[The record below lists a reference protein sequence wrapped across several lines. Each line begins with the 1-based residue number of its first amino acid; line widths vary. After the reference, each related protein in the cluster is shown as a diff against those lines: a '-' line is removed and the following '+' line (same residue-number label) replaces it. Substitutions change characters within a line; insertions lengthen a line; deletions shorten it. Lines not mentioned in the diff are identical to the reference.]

1 MTPEEI
7 EQFAAHF
14 VDTVQ
19 RGDAEAMR
27 ACYAPDGVIWHN
39 TDGKEQSVDENI
51 AVLKWFVETLPDRTY
66 TVQRREVIPNGFV
79 QQHVLSATLPD
90 GKKWAMDACVVVT
103 VEGGKIKRLDEYLD
117 SAKGAQLREFGR

>member
-7 EQFAAHF
+7 ESFAAHF

-39 TDGKEQSVDENI
+39 TDGVEQSIDDNI
-51 AVLKWFVETLPDRTY
+51 KVLKWFVETLPDRHY
-66 TVQRREVIPNGFV
+66 EVLRREVIPHGFV
-79 QQHVLSATLPD
+79 QQHILSATLPT
-90 GKKWAMDACVVVT
+90 GEPWKMDACVVVRMKD
-103 VEGGKIKRLDEYLD
+103 GKIQRLDEYID
-117 SAKGAQLREFGR
+117 SAAGAKLRAFGR

>member
-1 MTPEEI
+1 MTPQEI
-7 EQFAAHF
+7 ERFAEHF

-39 TDGKEQSVDENI
+39 TDGKEQSLDENVK
-51 AVLKWFVETLPDRTY
+51 VLKWFVETLPDRKY

-79 QQHVLSATLPD
+79 QQHVLSATLPN
-90 GKKWAMDACVVVT
+90 GARWKMDACVVVSM
-103 VEGGKIKRLDEYLD
+103 ENGKIKRLDEYID
-117 SAKGAQLREFGR
+117 SAAGAKLREFGR